1 MAETNPTN
9 PTPAGAGGQNN
20 GPEGGQAGA
29 GNQPQAVE
37 IDYDKI
43 ASLVAGKQAVT
54 EDTVLKGYFKQQ
66 GLSKEEMDQAITSF
80 KNQKKA
86 STPDVGAMQTQIDEA
101 NKAVLKTQIE
111 NKALL
116 MHSELGVD
124 LNTIPLI
131 MKLADLSGVIVD
143 GAINEDGLKEALNAV
158 LESVPQFKVQTQV
171 QQQGFRQVG
180 AGQGNNNGGNAPEP
194 KAMAQKR
201 WNRFNH

>member
-1 MAETNPTN
+1 MILVSLETLSKKP
-9 PTPAGAGGQNN
+9 PL
-20 GPEGGQAGA
+20 QAC
-29 GNQPQAVE
+29 
-37 IDYDKI
+37 K
-43 ASLVAGKQAVT
+43 GKWWEYVT
-54 EDTVLKGYFKQQ
+54 QQ

-86 STPDVGAMQTQIDEA
+86 STPDVEGLQNQLTET

-143 GAINEDGLKEALNAV
+143 GAINEDGLKEEFNAV
-158 LESVPQFKVQTQV
+158 LESVPQFKVQIFV
-171 QQQGFRQVG
+171 LKLVYIILYEGVDLNFF
-180 AGQGNNNGGNAPEP
+180 
-194 KAMAQKR
+194 K
-201 WNRFNH
+201 